1 MFDKLSKCN
10 MILKLLMIHAR
21 MDHWLIVACP
31 WHGFEIGV
39 DSPNFN
45 N

>member
-10 MILKLLMIHAR
+10 MISKLLMIHAR
-21 MDHWLIVACP
+21 MDQWLIVTCP
-31 WHGFEIGV
+31 WHDFEIGV